1 MGPVVQTPSFQGR
14 GHRFVPWEPYAP
26 GCGQSIKKFKK
37 KKKNPQQ
44 NISKLTQQDTNGII
58 LHAWDLSEDM
68 GKSFTVI
75 RHHRTEDQGHAII
88 SIDAEVVCAKS

>member
-1 MGPVVQTPSFQGR
+1 MVVNFWGSLFASHIIDLVLNKWTSPKYQYLQT
-14 GHRFVPWEPYAP
+14 
-26 GCGQSIKKFKK
+26 KKK

-44 NISKLTQQDTNGII
+44 NISKLTQQDTKGII